1 MKKIFKLF
9 ILTVLILSMANLNV
23 FAMRP
28 AWENPSNVK
37 TIAKVTDRKSYTG
50 YGFGFV
56 AAKYDDGK
64 TNGVAVTGIGG
75 KDSTD
80 ESIQL
85 FSRVITGDGD
95 FRANFRLE
103 VTFKNLLNK
112 GVFKWEKGSDGKY
125 WYGEDI
131 VYEFKVMPN
140 KHVTGITF
148 TGPGAPDRLTGL
160 STTEWTDV
168 KIVIDADKKV
178 CYTYLNGELHKTKT
192 NLATSTLE
200 TPYMRIGG
208 ATTIPDELYA
218 EQSEVQNDSD
228 VWFYFD
234 DLHIYHTEVACP
246 NIYVNETDSY
256 DMTKGGRINSDDGSN
271 SVVGGVLG
279 KPSSDKVFKLV
290 TNTTATSERT
300 WYGMSSGDAPFIPEE
315 DLNSTTMDT
324 VYETSFVITE
334 NVKNVIFENNIKV
347 VSFTP
352 DKLRVNQWNKVKA
365 VYSPSTQKWTVYLNG
380 KYYNTYTAGS
390 EGKYRFAFNTPTGIS
405 DTLYMDNIRVY
416 QTPTGI
422 ENFEEA
428 TVELPETYELT
439 ENKRVV
445 DIKKDLGLANEK
457 NVAVYEDDTYTK
469 KLNDGDRV
477 SDGNIVVTY
486 NTHDVFQYC
495 KIESKIHGNIVY
507 GGSAKH
513 SETTFSEG
521 TLNVDAYSAVPAKLY
536 IAQYDTNGK
545 VIDLAVSETKTG
557 IISLDYETKDVGGK
571 LKIFLWDAEGKPIS
585 ENITM
590 NYQKSMDVLIIGNSY
605 SRDTLFYLRDI
616 AEEFGIDIRMGLA
629 YQSGKNLTYHYENR
643 ENNVISFYVNDFA
656 ANPVGS
662 NVSLNSIIT
671 NPDYDW
677 DVIILQNYYGGSNIT
692 SKQEQMWVDGLELAK
707 YIHNLVPDAIFR
719 LNQVWSIDIGYS
731 TMDSEATQDAVDEY
745 MYNRNKQFADEIE
758 EALDLDYEVEVGYV
772 GKAIATARDYIDED
786 GLRVF
791 GATYSKDAFTAVGDE
806 YNDNRKVKYEFGYG
820 IMPEEEKNTGIIKL
834 IRDAGHLTPI
844 ARYMAGAI
852 WFEIIT
858 GQSIYSSTFTPPA
871 DTNIMCGVPTSDGDY
886 YYLTGSF
893 VAPDIKYVNIMK
905 NIAHQ
910 TNINK

>member
-1 MKKIFKLF
+1 MVM
-9 ILTVLILSMANLNV
+9 VLSIANLDV

-28 AWENPSNVK
+28 AWESPNNIK
-37 TIAKVTDRKSYTG
+37 TIALATDRKSYTDC
-50 YGFGFV
+50 GFGFI

-75 KDSTD
+75 KETND

-85 FSRVITGDGD
+85 FSRVITGSGD
-95 FRANFRLE
+95 YRGNFRLE
-103 VTFKNLLNK
+103 VTFNNLLNK
-112 GVFKWEKGSDGKY
+112 GVFKWVKGSDGKY

-140 KHVTGITF
+140 KHVTSISF
-148 TGPGAPDRLTGL
+148 TGPGAPDKLTGL

-168 KIVIDADKKV
+168 KIVIDADERV

-192 NLATSTLE
+192 NLASSNLV

-208 ATTIPDELYA
+208 ATPIPDDLYA
-218 EQSEVQNDSD
+218 EQSEVQYDAD

-234 DLHIYHTEVACP
+234 DLHIYHTDVSYP
-246 NIYVNETDSY
+246 KIYVNEIDEFNL
-256 DMTKGGRINSDDGSN
+256 TKGGRINSDDGSN

-279 KPSSDKVFKLV
+279 KPASDKVFKLI

-300 WYGMSSGDAPFIPEE
+300 WYGMSSGDTPFISEE

-334 NVKNVIFENNIKV
+334 NVKNVVLENNIKV
-347 VSFTP
+347 VGFTP

-365 VYSPSTQKWTVYLNG
+365 IYSPSTKQWTVYLNG
-380 KYYNTYTAGS
+380 KYYDTYTAAL
-390 EGKYRFAFNTPTGIS
+390 EGKYRFAFNTPVGIS

-416 QTPTGI
+416 QVPTGI

-428 TVELPETYELT
+428 TIELPEIYELT
-439 ENKRVV
+439 ENKRVI
-445 DIKKDLGLANEK
+445 DLKEELGLTREK

-469 KLNDGDRV
+469 TLNDGDRV

-486 NTHDVFQYC
+486 NTYDVFQYC
-495 KIESKIHGNIVY
+495 KIQSKIHGNIVF
-507 GGSAKH
+507 GGNAKH
-513 SETTFSEG
+513 SETTFSSG
-521 TLNVDAYSAVPAKLY
+521 TLSVDAYSEVPAKLY
-536 IAQYDTNGK
+536 VAQYDTAGK

-557 IISLDYETKDVGGK
+557 NISLDFETYDVSGK
-571 LKIFLWDAEGKPIS
+571 LKIFLWDAECKPIT
-585 ENITM
+585 ENITLE
-590 NYQKSMDVLIIGNSY
+590 YQKSMDVLIIGNSY

-616 AEEFGIDIRMGLA
+616 AEEFDIDIRMGLA

-656 ANPVGS
+656 GSPVGT
-662 NVSLNSIIT
+662 NVSLKSIIT
-671 NPDYDW
+671 DPDFDW
-677 DVIILQNYYGGSNIT
+677 DVIILQNYHGGSNVS
-692 SKQEQMWVDGLELAK
+692 SKHEQMWVDGLSLAE
-707 YIHNLVPDAIFR
+707 YIHDLVPDAIFK

-731 TMDSEATQDAVDEY
+731 TMDSETTQDVVDEY

-772 GKAIATARDYIDED
+772 GKAIATARDYIDEN

-791 GATYSKDAFTAVGDE
+791 GEAYSVEAFTAVGDE
-806 YNDNRKVKYEFGYG
+806 YNDNRKFPYEFGYG
-820 IMPEEEKNTGIIKL
+820 IMSEEQKNAGIIKL
-834 IRDAGHLTPI
+834 IRDAGHLTPV
-844 ARYMAGAI
+844 ARYMAGAM

-858 GQSIYSSTFTPPA
+858 GKSIYSSTFTPPA
-871 DTNIMCGVPTSDGDY
+871 DSKIMCGVPTSSGDY

-893 VAPDIKYVNIMK
+893 VAPDIKYVNIVK